1 MASFVCFSFLIFPP
15 YGPAMLASLNHVN
28 LSFGPHDVLKDVT
41 WALQEDECW
50 GVIGRNGAGKSTL
63 FKVLLG
69 ELEVDG
75 GTVVR
80 PTSERGI
87 RMGHYAQDLVP
98 QTGGTVMEET
108 LAAFGEVEAIRH
120 EIARAGAPDGRPGR
134 GPGRH
139 HAPLPDGPGA
149 LRAPGRLHHPGPGEG
164 ILFALGFSPEQLE
177 QKVAELSGGQK
188 CRVMLAKA
196 ILQGQDLLLL
206 DEPTNH
212 LDLPSLR
219 WLEEFLNSTQATVAV
234 ISHDRYFLDRI
245 ATSIL
250 EIELGRS
257 RVYEGNYTD
266 FIEKKEQELEIA
278 ERHFERQQEYIRKQ
292 EDYIR
297 RNIAGQNT
305 KMAQGRRT
313 HLAKLQRLDRP
324 LKDRRRV
331 KFAFPETLRSGDT
344 ALVLDK
350 VSAGWNG
357 EALFEP
363 IEHLQVKRGQK
374 LAIVGLNGTGKSTL
388 LKAITGEVPFVAGGA
403 RTGSQVKL
411 GYFDQHHRN
420 LDPRNTV
427 YQQIQGVVPMAVKQ
441 DVLGFLAKFQFR
453 GDDVDKPVTVL
464 SGGERARLSVATL
477 IREGV
482 NLLLLDEPT
491 NHMDIPS
498 MEAMEDTILSF
509 TGAVVLVTHDRYLLG
524 RVADSL
530 LRIHEGRAEFRE
542 GGYEDN
548 QAWVDLDVGHE
559 PNGSDP
565 VPGAGA
571 VEPERPSGQRPEAKA
586 KGPEGKGKGKGA
598 REPVD
603 KAQPKGKAEPRP
615 QARPQPIDR
624 EKQKTVRR
632 WERKIQEAEARV
644 ADLEGPAGRRGPG
657 PGRPGPRRLAGVR
670 RHAGPPEGPGNR
682 PGLRHVRVGGGP
694 DRPGRGPE
702 VGRVE

>member
-1 MASFVCFSFLIFPP
+1 
-15 YGPAMLASLNHVN
+15 MLASLNHAN
-28 LSFGPHDVLKDVT
+28 LSFGPHQVLRDVT

-63 FKVLLG
+63 FKILLG
-69 ELEVDG
+69 ELEVDA

-80 PTSERGI
+80 PTAERGI
-87 RMGHYAQDLVP
+87 RMGHYAQDLEP
-98 QTGGTVMEET
+98 RTDGTVLEET
-108 LAAFGEVEAIRH
+108 LSAFGAVEATGHEMHDLEHQMAVPGADLEQIMARYQVVQEQFERLGGFTIR
-120 EIARAGAPDGRPGR
+120 ARA
-134 GPGRH
+134 
-139 HAPLPDGPGA
+139 
-149 LRAPGRLHHPGPGEG
+149 EG
-164 ILFALGFSPEQLE
+164 ILFALGFTPGQLE
-177 QKVAELSGGQK
+177 ENVHELSGGQK

-219 WLEEFLNSTQATVAV
+219 WLEEFINDTTATVAV

-257 RVYEGNYTD
+257 RVFDGNYTD
-266 FIEKKEQELEIA
+266 FIEKKEQELEVA
-278 ERHFERQQEYIRKQ
+278 ERHYERQQEYIKKQ
-292 EDYIR
+292 EEYIR

-305 KMAQGRRT
+305 KQARGRRT
-313 HLAKLQRLDRP
+313 HLAKLQRLDKP
-324 LKDRRRV
+324 LQDRRRV
-331 KFAFPETLRSGDT
+331 KFAFPETQRSGDT

-350 VSAGWNG
+350 VEVGWDG
-357 EALFEP
+357 KALFEP
-363 IEHLQVKRGQK
+363 VDHLQVKRGQK

-388 LKAITGEVPFVAGGA
+388 LKAITEEIPFIAGTA
-403 RTGSQVKL
+403 RLGSQVKL

-420 LDPRNTV
+420 LDARNTV
-427 YQQIQGVVPMAVKQ
+427 FQQIQAVVPLAPKQ

-498 MEAMEDTILSF
+498 MEAMEDTILAFS
-509 TGAVVLVTHDRYLLG
+509 GAVVLVTHDRYLLG

-530 LRIHEGRAEFRE
+530 LRVHEGRAEFRE

-559 PNGSDP
+559 PLEAEEP
-565 VPGAGA
+565 EPAPA
-571 VEPERPSGQRPEAKA
+571 PERPAQ
-586 KGPEGKGKGKGA
+586 GKGA
-598 REPVD
+598 GKGRPSHAPAKSEAEGPAP
-603 KAQPKGKAEPRP
+603 KA
-615 QARPQPIDR
+615 QPIDR
-624 EKQKTVRR
+624 DKQKTIRR
-632 WERKIQEAEARV
+632 WERKVQEAEAGV
-644 ADLEGPAGRRGPG
+644 TGLEQQLGALAKELAAQDPADWQAFGAKLDRQKALETE
-657 PGRPGPRRLAGVR
+657 LAY
-670 RHAGPPEGPGNR
+670 AMAEWEAAQTA
-682 PGLRHVRVGGGP
+682 L
-694 DRPGRGPE
+694 E
-702 VGRVE
+702 KAQAS